1 MERFGYGEFWRR
13 FPKESKKKALV
24 VDLRGN
30 CGGHISE
37 LILAKLAQRPL
48 AFDVPRR
55 GAPTAYPS
63 HASGFVVTLVDQDTG
78 SDAELAA
85 HAFRRTK
92 LGPIVGN
99 RTWGGLLTVAGG
111 GARLVDGGYVSFPSQ
126 NVVAFEEE
134 DGDDDASD
142 KKRPGNRIEN
152 YGVVPDV
159 CVVVSPSAHLRGE
172 DPQLDAA
179 VREALKLLRTSERA
193 KGDAMGHDRTPDAS
207 DRVSVRLSADLF
219 PSPEVK
225 RRDAAL
231 AAATKRDGSSSA
243 SRRKRNGAGA
253 AANDGLHKNEK
264 ASSWPFRTFAPYP
277 EASDSEKS
285 ESEASAE
292 DESESDEDVRR
303 HSARGKPKGASRRR

>member
-1 MERFGYGEFWRR
+1 
-13 FPKESKKKALV
+13 V

-134 DGDDDASD
+134 DGDENASD

-179 VREALKLLRTSERA
+179 VNEALKLLRTAPSA
-193 KGDAMGHDRTPDAS
+193 KGDAKGADRTPNAS
-207 DRVSVRLSADLF
+207 GVSVHTTDLF

-243 SRRKRNGAGA
+243 ARRERSGAGA

-292 DESESDEDVRR
+292 DESESDEDARR

>member
-1 MERFGYGEFWRR
+1 M
-13 FPKESKKKALV
+13 
-24 VDLRGN
+24 
-30 CGGHISE
+30 
-37 LILAKLAQRPL
+37 
-48 AFDVPRR
+48 
-55 GAPTAYPS
+55 
-63 HASGFVVTLVDQDTG
+63 
-78 SDAELAA
+78 
-85 HAFRRTK
+85 
-92 LGPIVGN
+92 
-99 RTWGGLLTVAGG
+99 
-111 GARLVDGGYVSFPSQ
+111 
-126 NVVAFEEE
+126 
-134 DGDDDASD
+134 
-142 KKRPGNRIEN
+142 
-152 YGVVPDV
+152 
-159 CVVVSPSAHLRGE
+159 
-172 DPQLDAA
+172 DAA

-193 KGDAMGHDRTPDAS
+193 KGDAKGADRTPDAS
-207 DRVSVRLSADLF
+207 DRVSVRLSTDLF

-253 AANDGLHKNEK
+253 AANDGDKNEK